1 MQLMPMLSDR
11 SNEVFTY
18 WSGLRHGRAAP
29 SRRQID
35 PSALRRRLPDL
46 FMLDCQ
52 GLDLT
57 FRLAGTRVCE
67 YFGRE
72 LNGEQFLALWASA
85 GRDAVTEAALTALRT
100 EEAVSIAAR
109 LEAGSVGEACEVL
122 LLPIR
127 SQSHFADR
135 LLGSVILLEPPRF
148 GGIGPGARLALESWR
163 PTRRDLDDRDHSV
176 PPAADADRPLLQRL
190 AEAAG
195 LARRP
200 AR

>member
-1 MQLMPMLSDR
+1 MPMLSDR
-11 SNEVFTY
+11 SNEIFTY
-18 WSGLRHGRAAP
+18 WNGLRHGRAAP

-35 PSALRRRLPDL
+35 PSVLRRRLPDL
-46 FMLDCQ
+46 FMLDYE
-52 GLDLT
+52 GLDLK

-67 YFGRE
+67 NFGRE
-72 LNGEQFLALWASA
+72 LNGEHFLDLWIRS
-85 GRDAVTEAALTALRT
+85 GRDDVTEAALTALRT
-100 EEAVSIAAR
+100 EEAVTISAR
-109 LEAGSVGEACEVL
+109 LEGESATEACEIL

-127 SQSHFADR
+127 SRSHFADR

-148 GGIGPGARLALESWR
+148 GGIGPGTTLAFESWL
-163 PTRRDLDDRDHSV
+163 PTRRNLDGHRHSV
-176 PPAADADRPLLQRL
+176 PSVDTEAEPTLLRRL